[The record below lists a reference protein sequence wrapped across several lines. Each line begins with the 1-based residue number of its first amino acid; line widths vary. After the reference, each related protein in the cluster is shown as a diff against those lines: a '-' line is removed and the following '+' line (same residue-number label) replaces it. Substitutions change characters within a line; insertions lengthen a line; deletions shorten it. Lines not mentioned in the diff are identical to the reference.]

1 MNLSYF
7 IAKRYFLSKKKKTF
21 INVISIISMLVVGI
35 STMALILILSV
46 YNGLEGLLK
55 NLYGSFDA
63 QLTVQPTEGKSFE
76 YSNQLKNKILA
87 IEGITTVVDIIED
100 NALITYRGAQRIVK
114 LKGVGDDF
122 LKQDR
127 FREAVTYGSMNLKE
141 GSVGFALIGRG
152 ISNNLSIQ
160 LNDDFYPIQIDY
172 PKDIGPKQINPDQMF
187 TRKYILAGSVF
198 AVEKHID
205 DNYVFVPIEFSQ
217 ELLNYG
223 TRRTALELGTTEGA
237 DLDGIKA
244 ELITSLGSSFKIKL
258 GEEIHS
264 DLYKILKWE
273 KVIIFLSLAAII
285 GIASINIYF
294 SLSMLV
300 IDKKKDLAL
309 LKALGSSGSLL
320 QKIFLAEG
328 AIIAFSGAFS
338 GLTLGLIIAS
348 IQQKFG
354 LVSMGVQGAITD
366 VYPVLVDW
374 RDILFTSLFIILI
387 TILAA
392 IQPARKA
399 AKSMGLNLLQ

>member
-1 MNLSYF
+1 
-7 IAKRYFLSKKKKTF
+7 
-21 INVISIISMLVVGI
+21 VISIISMVVVGI

-46 YNGLEGLLK
+46 YNGLEGLLR
-55 NLYGSFDA
+55 NLYGSFDP
-63 QLTVQPTEGKSFE
+63 QVTVQPIEGKSFE
-76 YSNQLKNKILA
+76 YSDELKNQILEV
-87 IEGITTVVDIIED
+87 EGVTTVVDIIED
-100 NALITYRGAQRIVK
+100 NVLITYRGAQRIVR

-122 LKQDR
+122 SKQNR
-127 FREAVTYGSMNLKE
+127 FSEAVTYGSMNLKE
-141 GSVGFALIGRG
+141 GPVGFALIGRG
-152 ISNNLSIQ
+152 ISNDLSIQ

-172 PKDIGPKQINPDQMF
+172 PKDIGPGQIKPDQMF
-187 TRKYILAGSVF
+187 TRKHILPGSVF
-198 AVEKHID
+198 AVEKYID

-223 TRRTALELGTTEGA
+223 ARRTALELGINA
-237 DLDGIKA
+237 NANLDRIKA
-244 ELITSLGSSFKIKL
+244 ELLTSLGSNFQVRL

-273 KVIIFLSLAAII
+273 KIIVFLSLAAII

-320 QKIFLAEG
+320 QKIFIAEG
-328 AIIAFSGAFS
+328 AIIAFTGAFS
-338 GLTLGLIIAS
+338 GLVLGLIIAGV
-348 IQQKFG
+348 QQKFG
-354 LVSMGVQGAITD
+354 LVGMGVQGAIAD
-366 VYPVLVDW
+366 AYPVLIDW

-399 AKSMGLNLLQ
+399 AKSMVLNLLQ